1 MIERGTQLRTR
12 RSAFTLIEVLITVGV
27 LVAIASLAMPLY
39 TPLLG
44 RQEFDTTID
53 AARAQCEHARAAA
66 QERGM
71 AIELVVVDGGTRLEA
86 RPVDMLADAEDEID
100 TSSRAGGDGM
110 AEALEGSAAA
120 RALGAKMRHKIE
132 QISPGARRGNESDLP
147 ELNEAWAS
155 LDLLDGMTASVEA
168 PAESDERAEFN
179 GGTEGRVALF
189 LPDGSATATRGCWL
203 STGARIVRLDVN
215 PLLGHA
221 MTREVAAVRESATR
235 DGMTREDTT
244 REDSTREE

>member
-1 MIERGTQLRTR
+1 MNTRGTQFRRT
-12 RSAFTLIEVLITVGV
+12 RSAFTLIEVLVTIGV

-39 TPLLG
+39 TPLLA
-44 RQEFDTTID
+44 RQEFDTAID

-66 QERGM
+66 QERGL

-86 RPVDMLADAEDEID
+86 RPVDMLADADDEVD
-100 TSSRAGGDGM
+100 TAPRAGGDGM
-110 AEALEGSAAA
+110 AQALEGSAAA
-120 RALGAKMRHKIE
+120 RALGAKMQRKIRE
-132 QISPGARRGNESDLP
+132 ISPGARRGNESDLP
-147 ELNEAWAS
+147 ELNEPWAS

-168 PAESDERAEFN
+168 PADTEERAEFN

-203 STGARIVRLDVN
+203 STGGRIVRLDVN

-221 MTREVAAVRESATR
+221 MTREVAAVPQSA
-235 DGMTREDTT
+235 DREDDA
-244 REDSTREE
+244 REDQTRRE